1 MKSALSL
8 ATALV
13 LFVVTPAVATDAIY
27 QFGLVIPKD
36 VPAPDAPQ
44 LAKPDPA
51 TLSGDTHAFLWIP
64 PHAQKIRCVLLCP
77 ANIIERRICSDAI
90 TREEAARDGL
100 AMIFFQAG
108 WGRDFVNTPRL
119 VPFIEGMLNQF
130 ADISGYDELR
140 TVPWIPFGHSG
151 NSQFCQALARAKPE
165 RTLANVVIKG
175 ALPNPDKQGGTA
187 GLVGVP
193 ILFVTGQFEEV
204 SPPGGV
210 RDAWWGVQMKRFAVD
225 KTAVPEALIS
235 GIEDRSHGHLNWFPD
250 MSSYV
255 AMFIHKAV
263 IARLGEAG
271 TTLADVP
278 FAGGWLADPDEK
290 SPSAPVKAY
299 QGNPAAAFWFFD
311 EEQVKAW
318 QVLYDKDR
326 GKKEQLL
333 AFVQDGA
340 VAPFWNGWA
349 VQQLKFEPLPD
360 GDTFT
365 AEAQFRD
372 EVPPPFADAGT
383 KLGHSTQGEIEYQI
397 LGWAGNMEQIGP
409 KTFKV
414 HFDREGVNGRTV
426 HVLIGAI
433 HPGDAEYR
441 ETVAV
446 GTFDVPY
453 HNDGTPQ
460 KITFQPLP
468 DIHVGTT
475 SVPLGA
481 TVDSGRKP
489 EYYVSWGPAE
499 VDGDTLK
506 ITEIP
511 DRAKFPIEVEVTAYQ
526 WGTATEPRFATAT
539 PVTQIFHIVK

>member
-1 MKSALSL
+1 
-8 ATALV
+8 
-13 LFVVTPAVATDAIY
+13 
-27 QFGLVIPKD
+27 
-36 VPAPDAPQ
+36 
-44 LAKPDPA
+44 
-51 TLSGDTHAFLWIP
+51 
-64 PHAQKIRCVLLCP
+64 
-77 ANIIERRICSDAI
+77 
-90 TREEAARDGL
+90 
-100 AMIFFQAG
+100 
-108 WGRDFVNTPRL
+108 
-119 VPFIEGMLNQF
+119 
-130 ADISGYDELR
+130 
-140 TVPWIPFGHSG
+140 
-151 NSQFCQALARAKPE
+151 
-165 RTLANVVIKG
+165 
-175 ALPNPDKQGGTA
+175 
-187 GLVGVP
+187 
-193 ILFVTGQFEEV
+193 
-204 SPPGGV
+204 
-210 RDAWWGVQMKRFAVD
+210 
-225 KTAVPEALIS
+225 
-235 GIEDRSHGHLNWFPD
+235 
-250 MSSYV
+250 
-255 AMFIHKAV
+255 MFIHKAV